1 MVDMH
6 VAERKLNSLSAKQCI
21 VTACHRVTP
30 QLATIV
36 LFHLFVINEQYLF
49 FSLLFLFN
57 CHNGCA
63 PRDASAITSP
73 DLLY

>member
-36 LFHLFVINEQYLF
+36 LFHLFVINEQYQF
-49 FSLLFLFN
+49 FFPSVSL
-57 CHNGCA
+57 
-63 PRDASAITSP
+63 
-73 DLLY
+73 